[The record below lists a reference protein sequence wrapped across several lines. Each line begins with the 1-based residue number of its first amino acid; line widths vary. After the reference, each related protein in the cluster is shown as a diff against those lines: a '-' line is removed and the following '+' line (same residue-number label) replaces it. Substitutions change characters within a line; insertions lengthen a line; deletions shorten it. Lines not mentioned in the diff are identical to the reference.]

1 MTKSND
7 HLPPSGVERPK
18 TRLVSFAGAVIGSIV
33 SFVFLL
39 AFFDHP
45 ENSQYWPIR
54 VTGVVIP
61 NFDKPYWMS
70 VTFYSYEFRT
80 LITADQTAFE
90 WEREFWHWMPQVMFV
105 AIASILG
112 WFAGRVV
119 AYRLLRPRPRL

>member
-1 MTKSND
+1 MTLAND
-7 HLPPSGVERPK
+7 GAQNGHVRPK
-18 TRLVSFAGAVIGSIV
+18 MRLESFAGALVAATA

-45 ENSQYWPIR
+45 ANRKYWPIH

-61 NFDKPYWMS
+61 NLQEPYWMS
-70 VTFYSYEFRT
+70 VTFYGHEFRT
-80 LITADQTAFE
+80 LITTNQTTFE
-90 WEREFWHWMPQVMFV
+90 CEQAFWHWMPQVMFV
-105 AIASILG
+105 GFASILG